1 MGIYKG
7 DCGSRILLFMILPVS
22 QTPNVKNAM
31 ISKIETDHVST
42 LPNGSGESNINTIPQ
57 LMINVTS
64 LSNICVI
71 K

>member
-31 ISKIETDHVST
+31 ISKRETDHVST
-42 LPNGSGESNINTIPQ
+42 FPKGNGESSINTIPQ
-57 LMINVTS
+57 LIISVIS
-64 LSNICVI
+64 LSLICEI
-71 K
+71 N